1 MREITLNQE
10 EDAIMGKTE
19 EVKKSSMGKDE
30 F

>member
-1 MREITLNQE
+1 MREITLNQ